1 MFSIETKKNAINY
14 AKKHNPLEAARVFNV
29 PVKSVKR
36 WIVIGAERK

>member
-1 MFSIETKKNAINY
+1 MFSLETKQNAINY
-14 AKKHNPLEAARVFNV
+14 AKDHNPVEAARVFDV